1 VIGCIDLKLE
11 RIGEIW
17 HKALVSIM
25 KGSEDKE
32 GTDEEEEETERA
44 EEMERAMGLR
54 GRGEGLARQT

>member
-1 VIGCIDLKLE
+1 
-11 RIGEIW
+11 
-17 HKALVSIM
+17 M

-54 GRGEGLARQT
+54 GRGEVSVRKT